1 MLLLL
6 KAITF
11 WVFGFR
17 LFPGHVQISNMTQ
30 TGHAQL
36 CACFH
41 NSMFADPRAAPWKLP
56 ELQEEKGIVESDNR
70 PRTPVP
76 QLPSVK
82 WSQNILSARASHV
95 KWISNSNYKQAL
107 ESPNIS
113 FWPYLR
119 EWIPH
124 SHKKAPKLFLISF
137 MGRVTECNRIMS
149 CTQATPDPL
158 TVVWNR
164 HNHGPQFTDCRAKL
178 TTKGHCFELVLVT

>member
-11 WVFGFR
+11 WVFCFK

-70 PRTPVP
+70 HRTPVP

-82 WSQNILSARASHV
+82 WSQNILSARALHV

-137 MGRVTECNRIMS
+137 MGRVIECNRIMS
-149 CTQATPDPL
+149 CTTQQP
-158 TVVWNR
+158 
-164 HNHGPQFTDCRAKL
+164 
-178 TTKGHCFELVLVT
+178 LVL